1 MEISLGIVV
10 ADDSY
15 WPGGISASHADCNF
29 GGPVT
34 HTMVHTVVSSL
45 SIIAGSGVTDLLLRQ
60 SKGVVVGVR
69 GWITAGKPAAVAV
82 NEYLRY

>member
-10 ADDSY
+10 ANDSY
-15 WPGGISASHADCNF
+15 WPGNQSDNHADCNF

-45 SIIAGSGVTDLLLRQ
+45 
-60 SKGVVVGVR
+60 
-69 GWITAGKPAAVAV
+69 
-82 NEYLRY
+82 